1 MTRTA
6 AGALRI
12 GNALGSVLAARRV
25 HGPAERRLM
34 AEGGLLLAVLAGVGF
49 VWPRL
54 LAWPLAAFSLWLGL
68 ALVVRAARRRAA
80 TPPPRPHATAS
91 SPPQQRQTARPGA

>member
-1 MTRTA
+1 VRGTGGSATRAA

-25 HGPAERRLM
+25 HGPAERWLM
-34 AEGGLLLAVLAGVGF
+34 AQGGLLLAALAGVGF
-49 VWPRL
+49 VWPRV

-68 ALVVRAARRRAA
+68 ALIARAVRRKWLTLLSHPALDCNAK
-80 TPPPRPHATAS
+80 
-91 SPPQQRQTARPGA
+91 G